1 MKKLF
6 VLLLLNMICLTGKTQ
21 ISVDKTHYDFG
32 DIYAHSERFV
42 DFHFKNTGAARA
54 FVLRVE
60 KQENIAFQVSSYAID
75 PSQSVVV
82 RIQIAQ
88 KKKGAFSYKIPVYLS
103 DRNEPLIIKISGNIK
118 EVAPDLNSLT
128 DCPNFNRRPSDG
140 NPMDFMLTV
149 VTVDKQTKKVIEKS
163 RVEVLQQGLTVGDWR
178 TDRDGKVQKKIPLG
192 FTYFY
197 GSKEGYLPNEMGAY
211 VNFQRNYIVIELERL
226 PAPPPVVKAPEVQI
240 VQTTPTPTTPPV
252 PVPVPTNPEP
262 EEIEWVIGV
271 EPTKPVSPQ
280 QPEKPVVTPTPSPEN
295 KPEIPA
301 LADIPQED
309 FNPEYFVP
317 NNIVFVLDVS
327 SSMNNENRL
336 DLMKLALIELMKYV
350 RPQDKLTVVSYG
362 SNAQV
367 LVPTTSGDKKDE
379 IIDKV
384 SKIKAA
390 GMTAGGQGIKLG
402 YKMAQRSYI
411 PGGNNQIIVITDGA
425 FNKDSQDYERTIK
438 RNTPKGYVLSVVGIK
453 NKTEDAAIMTEVAVL
468 GGGRFIEINS
478 VADARTKLIVEI
490 RQASYGKR

>member
-1 MKKLF
+1 MNRILF
-6 VLLLLNMICLTGKTQ
+6 ISLLLLIPKLFFGQ
-21 ISVDKTHYDFG
+21 IAVDKTHYDFG

-75 PSQSVVV
+75 PSESAVV

-88 KKKGAFSYKIPVYLS
+88 KKKGAFSYTIPVYLS
-103 DRNEPLIIKISGNIK
+103 DRDVPLIIKITGNIK
-118 EVAPDLNSLT
+118 EVAPDLNALT
-128 DCPNFNRRPSDG
+128 DCPTFNRRPSDG

-163 RVEVLQQGLTVGDWR
+163 RVEVLQQGLTIGDWR
-178 TDRDGKVQKKIPLG
+178 TDKDGKVQKKIPLG

-197 GSKEGYLPNEMGAY
+197 ASKEGYLPNEMGAY

-226 PAPPPVVKAPEVQI
+226 PAPPPVIEEPVVQI
-240 VQTTPTPTTPPV
+240 VQTTPNPPV
-252 PVPVPTNPEP
+252 QPVPTNPEP

-271 EPTKPVSPQ
+271 EPTKPVTQP
-280 QPEKPVVTPTPSPEN
+280 QPENPVVAPALILVN
-295 KPEIPA
+295 QPEIPA

-309 FNPEYFVP
+309 FNPEYFMP

-327 SSMNNENRL
+327 SSMNAMERL

-350 RPQDKLTVVSYG
+350 RPEDKITVVSYG
-362 SNAQV
+362 NNAQV

-379 IIDKV
+379 IIEKV
-384 SKIKAA
+384 SKIKAT
-390 GMTAGGQGIKLG
+390 GLTAGGQGIKLG
-402 YKMAQRSYI
+402 YKMAQRAFI
-411 PGGNNQIIVITDGA
+411 PGANNQIIVITDGA
-425 FNKDSQDYERTIK
+425 FNKDSNDYERTVK
-438 RNTPKGYVLSVVGIK
+438 RNTPRGYVLSVVGIK
-453 NKTEDAAIMTEVAVL
+453 NKPEDESKMTEVAL
-468 GGGRFIEINS
+468 MGNGRFIGINTIL
-478 VADARTKLIVEI
+478 DARTKLIEEI
-490 RQASYGKR
+490 RQASYVNN

>member
-149 VTVDKQTKKVIEKS
+149 VTVDKQTKNVIEKS

-197 GSKEGYLPNEMGAY
+197 ASKEGYLPNEMGAY
-211 VNFQRNYIVIELERL
+211 VNFQRNYIVIELERQ
-226 PAPPPVVKAPEVQI
+226 PEQVIEEPLIEI
-240 VQTTPTPTTPPV
+240 VQTTPNVPITPE
-252 PVPVPTNPEP
+252 PVPTTPEP
-262 EEIEWVIGV
+262 EEIEWEITL
-271 EPTKPVSPQ
+271 EPTKPVTP
-280 QPEKPVVTPTPSPEN
+280 PEPIKPAPTTTPEVAST
-295 KPEIPA
+295 IPA
-301 LADIPQED
+301 LADIPQD
-309 FNPEYFVP
+309 NFSTEYFVP

-327 SSMNNENRL
+327 SSMNAADRM

-350 RPQDKLTVVSYG
+350 RPQDKITVVSYG
-362 SNAQV
+362 NNAQV
-367 LVPTTSGDKKDE
+367 LVPTTGGDKKDE